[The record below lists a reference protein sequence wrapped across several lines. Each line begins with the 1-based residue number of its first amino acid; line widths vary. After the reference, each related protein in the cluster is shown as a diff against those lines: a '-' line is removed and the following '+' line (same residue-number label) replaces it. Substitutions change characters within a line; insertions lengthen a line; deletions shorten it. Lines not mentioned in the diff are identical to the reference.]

1 MGGDVITSLENFE
14 PKVPGDIVILNVVF
28 DNDPTRRKK
37 WRPVVVMDFV
47 HQNSSGTVQVV
58 PLSCTSWSDPEAVK
72 IERDASNNLSRDCA
86 AVPSGACSYDV
97 GVLLK
102 KRIHGNVGNSTFSQ
116 ISEAVGDVNNAM
128 TSPGLPSE
136 CC

>member
-1 MGGDVITSLENFE
+1 MITRLENFD

-28 DNDPTRRKK
+28 DNDPTKRRKFS
-37 WRPVVVMDFV
+37 PAVVMDFV

-97 GVLLK
+97 GILLK
-102 KRIHGNVGNSTFSQ
+102 KRILGNVGKSTFNQ
-116 ISEAVGDVNNAM
+116 INDAVGDVNNAM
-128 TSPGLPSE
+128 ASPGLPSE